1 MDLHRLGIAD
11 PRVEETA
18 QAAVS
23 SVTTLDIGHWEVVS
37 PSGQSYQVSLWEEN
51 GGWYGH
57 CSCPQFAEYVKT
69 PGPGQLVQPCTHLV
83 WMKRKLLEDAKN
95 LALPKTLVEGP
106 PSVKIPKEEE
116 EEAAVTVT
124 VPPPSPPETLLR
136 PPLTVDLQ
144 TARAAIAGIRAVL
157 DAVIGP
163 EDVVELQGKT
173 YIKRSG
179 FRKLA
184 LAYSLSTQIIARG
197 WETVGQETLAYSHAR
212 VFAPDGRFAD
222 GQGWCAL
229 GEQPAKRGKR
239 KPEELEPRPIL
250 PQDYHVA
257 AATADTR
264 ALNRAIA
271 DLVGGGAV
279 SAEEIDATLVTQEA
293 PALAPTPK
301 PKPSPSPPVTER
313 QLRLL
318 ERLKAQIG
326 EPRFREVT
334 GFSSP
339 QDLAALSKR
348 EATQVINTVLAEI
361 RRTGF
366 PDD

>member
-1 MDLHRLGIAD
+1 
-11 PRVEETA
+11 VEETA

-83 WMKRKLLEDAKN
+83 WLKRKLLADAKN
-95 LALPKTLVEGP
+95 FRFPESPLP
-106 PSVKIPKEEE
+106 
-116 EEAAVTVT
+116 EAALLAAQEPERRESGAREPT
-124 VPPPSPPETLLR
+124 PPEEVRETVR
-136 PPLTVDLQ
+136 PPLTVDPE
-144 TARAAIAGIRAVL
+144 TARAAIAGTRAVL

-239 KPEELEPRPIL
+239 KPEELEHRPIL